1 MIRNNDW
8 PVQSTLIDKL
18 PGYHAR
24 LITWADLGEGPRGP
38 RPPLFFLYLQ
48 NVLLF
53 CFENRFIPCSFIL
66 SPGTLTLLYFAHNAV
81 SCMSWKVKFSLGRG
95 EGGGVGDSAPSFW
108 IFWIRP
114 WRSRISSVNVQFFF
128 NIPVT
133 YFLKCFCAT
142 LRKILTS
149 CSREIMGRIRE
160 SYSTFNR
167 TFSTYYA
174 CTAFN

>member
-81 SCMSWKVKFSLGRG
+81 SCMSWKVKFSFGRG
-95 EGGGVGDSAPSFW
+95 EGNGGTRPPLSEFARSAPGLVCWEMRVGILHGTRSLSF
-108 IFWIRP
+108 
-114 WRSRISSVNVQFFF
+114 
-128 NIPVT
+128 
-133 YFLKCFCAT
+133 KA
-142 LRKILTS
+142 
-149 CSREIMGRIRE
+149 
-160 SYSTFNR
+160 
-167 TFSTYYA
+167 A
-174 CTAFN
+174 CKLLASFYRGA